1 MDLIEENASTELIG
15 KLMPSWQPMDP
26 MNLDYY
32 VSVKLE
38 NIVQN
43 ERNIVGILIELKRK
57 FGRNFI
63 ELILPPSLLVLV
75 SWVSLFR
82 TFHCTNFSER
92 ILRLLP
98 FRSALQSHLM
108 QSLAEWVYF

>member
-38 NIVQN
+38 NIEQN

-75 SWVSLFR
+75 SWVSLVEHF
-82 TFHCTNFSER
+82 FNK
-92 ILRLLP
+92 LLWANP
-98 FRSALQSHLM
+98 KHNSPIYDEYQT
-108 QSLAEWVYF
+108 Q

>member
-26 MNLDYY
+26 MNLDYC

-38 NIVQN
+38 NIAQN

-75 SWVSLFR
+75 SWVSTVAGRKNRMLSKTTLQRAFFPQPNS
-82 TFHCTNFSER
+82 TR
-92 ILRLLP
+92 IRI
-98 FRSALQSHLM
+98 SCHEA
-108 QSLAEWVYF
+108 